1 MIADKKNLKEK
12 NEPMPKDAQQGGQG
26 AVGNEDKAAELDQ
39 RAIRAKTLRKTERA
53 WTAAIFVEQ
62 INWHQ

>member
-1 MIADKKNLKEK
+1 MS
-12 NEPMPKDAQQGGQG
+12 PRPRTQQGSQG